1 MPGRLITAIA
11 GFGVMALL
19 AKAYER
25 WWFPRDP
32 VRTVPSGAAVVAP
45 ADGRVVYV
53 AGVEAGVVPISIK
66 KQRGIPLH
74 DIVKGRD
81 RPGRG
86 VLIGIFM
93 SPFDVHYQRSPI
105 DGIVREVSYHPAPYN
120 HVMGSMFLRNLFRIQ
135 PMHTRSPHITENE
148 RNIIHIVGGDD
159 EAYVVQIADQQ
170 VNKIDCYVGPG
181 DKVTIGQKIGMIRR
195 GSQVDLFLSGRTPA
209 DFSSLEVGHKLH
221 AGESSLLVRRD
232 T

>member
-1 MPGRLITAIA
+1 MAIRLVKVMIA
-11 GFGVMALL
+11 GGLFGMAV
-19 AKAYER
+19 KAYER

-32 VRTVPSGAAVVAP
+32 VRTLPPDAVIVAP

-66 KQRGIPLH
+66 KQRQIPLN
-74 DIVKGRD
+74 DIIKGRD
-81 RPGRG
+81 RPRQG

-105 DGIVREVSYHPAPYN
+105 SGIVREVSYHAAPYN
-120 HVMGSMFLRNLFRIQ
+120 HVLGSMFLRNLFRIQ

-148 RNIIHIVGGDD
+148 RNIIHIVGDDD

-170 VNKIDCYVGPG
+170 VSKIDCYIAPG
-181 DKVTIGQKIGMIRR
+181 DGVTIGQKIGMIRR

-209 DFSSLEVGHKLH
+209 DFASLEVGRRLR
-221 AGESSLLVRRD
+221 AGESILLG
-232 T
+232 

>member
-1 MPGRLITAIA
+1 MPRRLVSAA
-11 GFGVMALL
+11 VAFGTFALL
-19 AKAYER
+19 GKVYER

-32 VRTVPSGAAVVAP
+32 VRIVPPDAAIVAP

-53 AGVEAGVVPISIK
+53 ASVDAGVVPISIK
-66 KQRGIPLH
+66 KRREIPLH

-81 RPGRG
+81 RPRQG

-105 DGIVREVSYHPAPYN
+105 SGIVREVSYHPAPYN

-135 PMHTRSPHITENE
+135 PMHTQSPHITENE
-148 RNIIHIVGGDD
+148 RNIIHIVGEDD

-170 VNKIDCYVGPG
+170 VNKIDCYVAPG
-181 DKVTIGQKIGMIRR
+181 DEVTIGQKIGMIRR
-195 GSQVDLFLSGRTPA
+195 GSQVDFFIPGREPS
-209 DFSSLEVGHKLH
+209 DFPSVEVGRVVH
-221 AGESSLLVRRD
+221 AGRSTLLIKPRM
-232 T
+232 